1 MKRNIIVFFAIL
13 MGNLFA
19 FAQRHEIGIQLGT
32 SNLVGDIGK
41 TKYLN
46 PFPNNLD
53 NISNEGIPFYGAIM
67 YRMNFNPYQSLRF
80 RFAYN
85 HVQFNDKYAQEYY
98 RQNRGYSGT
107 NSVYE
112 LSAIFDYNFLPV
124 NDEQRSMLSPYIFG
138 GLSGLFFS
146 NTQITAVN
154 DFNRDA
160 SGNAITPTSDQDFN
174 TNFTYGKSA
183 TKFSVAIPFGVGLK
197 YKFNYN
203 WAIFGE
209 LMFRAT
215 FTDAIDYSKMDNSD
229 VKKIYNRDILASA
242 NSTKSLLQTEPY
254 LTVSDQRVEDYLK
267 AREVGNINS
276 KDWVNTI
283 SLGIS
288 YSFGRPACYCQD
300 K

>member
-1 MKRNIIVFFAIL
+1 MKRKTLVIIALFFI
-13 MGNLFA
+13 NLFA
-19 FAQRHEIGIQLGT
+19 HAQRHEIGIQLGT
-32 SNLVGDIGK
+32 SNLTGDVGK
-41 TKYLN
+41 TKYIN
-46 PFPNNLD
+46 PFPNSINDLA
-53 NISNEGIPFYGAIM
+53 NEGIPFYGAIM
-67 YRMNFNPYQSLRF
+67 YRMNFNPYQSVRF
-80 RFAYN
+80 RLAYN
-85 HVQFNDKYAQEYY
+85 HIQFNDKYAQELY
-98 RQNRGYSGT
+98 RASRGLYGT

-154 DFNRDA
+154 DFNRDS
-160 SGNAITPTSDQDFN
+160 SGNAITPTSDEDFN

-254 LTVSDQRVEDYLK
+254 LTVSDQRVEDY
-267 AREVGNINS
+267 
-276 KDWVNTI
+276 
-283 SLGIS
+283 
-288 YSFGRPACYCQD
+288 
-300 K
+300 

>member
-1 MKRNIIVFFAIL
+1 

-67 YRMNFNPYQSLRF
+67 YRMNLNPYQSLRF

-112 LSAIFDYNFLPV
+112 LSAIFDYNFLPI

-160 SGNAITPTSDQDFN
+160 SGNPITPTSDEDFN
-174 TNFTYGKSA
+174 TNFTYGKRA